1 MRKNRDKFA
10 ELNKTKH
17 TGKIAVVAIAVVAF
31 CITGILC
38 ARKLQQ
44 NERYITMQVPQGQA
58 EEI

>member
-1 MRKNRDKFA
+1 MRKSRDEFA
-10 ELNKTKH
+10 EINKTKH
-17 TGKIAVVAIAVVAF
+17 TGKMVVVAIAVLAF

-44 NERYITMQVPQGQA
+44 NERYITMQVPRIQE

>member
-1 MRKNRDKFA
+1 MKKNRDKFA
-10 ELNKTKH
+10 EINKTKH
-17 TGKIAVVAIAVVAF
+17 KGKMAVVVFAVLAF

-44 NERYITMQVPQGQA
+44 NERYITMQMPEHQM